1 LNFVKECCLK
11 KILTKIPRICQG
23 MLSKENSSSK
33 LFVECCLE
41 MSPEDV
47 TAERALAESL
57 ERLNVPDDEDGWGD
71 EHSPKK
77 NKDAWDA
84 GMDDDWGREGEESDD
99 EDVYDGPLSASEQE
113 QLDSMVTE
121 EEVCHH
127 TS

>member
-1 LNFVKECCLK
+1 
-11 KILTKIPRICQG
+11 
-23 MLSKENSSSK
+23 
-33 LFVECCLE
+33 